1 MEIHKKVLRKTRDKA
16 RAIRHKVSS
25 TLKRVHERHIKRLF
39 RHKPKAIELAPHQS
53 ANNLI
58 LDEPEGA
65 IASGIKITVKR
76 NTSPFKSLISHHK
89 RLTGISAIIIVVLI
103 AFIGGMSTQSFIQKS
118 NTSTVTLTP
127 TEAAY
132 EGVREVIWG
141 RIERIVLPQITVT
154 NTVTNERQTLVL
166 LPRSIVLSKD
176 SKATSSGTLHNGQRV
191 LVYVTKLKDGTLNI
205 DRIRALD
212 I

>member
-1 MEIHKKVLRKTRDKA
+1 
-16 RAIRHKVSS
+16 
-25 TLKRVHERHIKRLF
+25 
-39 RHKPKAIELAPHQS
+39 
-53 ANNLI
+53 
-58 LDEPEGA
+58 
-65 IASGIKITVKR
+65 
-76 NTSPFKSLISHHK
+76 
-89 RLTGISAIIIVVLI
+89 
-103 AFIGGMSTQSFIQKS
+103 MSTQSFIQKS